1 MAEFGWTPLSKAFAE
16 LDVLPPFPVVFNK
29 ILEITESDAGSRE
42 ELLKA
47 LSLDQAIAAQVLR
60 ASNSVFYG
68 MAGRVGTLDR
78 AVALLGET
86 TVREIAIL
94 CAASGFLRRNI
105 RRYGILSQ
113 QLWSHSVSTAMAAR
127 TIAGLVIPKL
137 SEEAFTAG
145 LVHDIGKLIVDRIA
159 DEETEAALRA
169 ATSEGRPNHHMVEME
184 AFGFDHCALGYFF
197 AKNANFPEELRSGI
211 AYHHEPNLAGEH
223 TRFAYV
229 IHLADALSHF
239 AAMGIEDPDLIDA
252 LDDGGVLSHLEIS
265 ASDLVGIFAQVK
277 AMMGNVEEFLGL

>member
-29 ILEITESDAGSRE
+29 IMEITESDVGSRE

-60 ASNSVFYG
+60 TSNSAYYG
-68 MAGRVGTLDR
+68 MAGRVATLDR

-86 TVREIAIL
+86 TVREIAVL

-113 QLWSHSVSTAMAAR
+113 QFWSHSVNTAMTAR
-127 TIAGLVIPKL
+127 NIAVLVMPKL
-137 SEEAFTAG
+137 SEVAFTAG
-145 LVHDIGKLIVDRIA
+145 LVHALGKLVVDRIA
-159 DEETEAALRA
+159 DEETEVALRV
-169 ATSEGRPNHHMVEME
+169 ATSGGRPNHHVVEME

-197 AKNANFPEELRSGI
+197 AKNSNFPEELRSGI

-223 TRFAYV
+223 VQFAYI

-265 ASDLVGIFAQVK
+265 ASDLAGIFAQVK
-277 AMMGNVEEFLGL
+277 RMMGDVEEFLGL